1 MSILLDAVTREKN
14 QQLGTLPDAVL
25 TPRANYPKPKSALT
39 ATKALWLVTGLVAT
53 VGTAWLLAQVVA
65 NSSHKLAANALVK
78 TTSLA
83 ATQERQTQVGHQ
95 TQGEASE
102 LNPASPQDLT
112 SVEQEQSKSKP
123 SLNAMNK
130 AQVQLAGKVAL
141 PVPRSYS
148 ATLLERNAN
157 EGATNEQ
164 DEQIDEALLASLSE
178 AEKRYARAAFS
189 EPQYDDNQQRRQW
202 QDAQDFED
210 EPIMLGANANA
221 RGLAELAA
229 LKQQVNDAARQVN
242 ISDTFERYKDDTMND
257 DSSRPRRISGEERG
271 SQDATQNADVG
282 IHRHNSLSKSE
293 RDSQIAAV
301 KQEAQ
306 KDNLLAAFE
315 AALKDVEYEK
325 SANQNVTPAAL
336 DPISQTQDK
345 DYPAYGQ
352 LPAHLQLQVPEFSV
366 VAHVY
371 SSDAN
376 NRWLNVDGD
385 ELQEGGKIQDKLT
398 LIEIRPRDI
407 VLEIQGTKFKVPAI

>member
-14 QQLGTLPDAVL
+14 QQMGVLPDAVL
-25 TPRANYPKPKSALT
+25 TPRANYPKPKARFT
-39 ATKALWLVTGLVAT
+39 GTKALWLMTGLGAT
-53 VGTAWLLAQVVA
+53 VGAAWLMAQVVA
-65 NSSHKLAANALVK
+65 NPSNHFTANTLVQTKTLDAA
-78 TTSLA
+78 
-83 ATQERQTQVGHQ
+83 QERQTQ
-95 TQGEASE
+95 GEADPLS
-102 LNPASPQDLT
+102 PAGPQSPPAVGKD
-112 SVEQEQSKSKP
+112 QSKVISK
-123 SLNAMNK
+123 LD

-141 PVPRSYS
+141 PVPKSYS
-148 ATLLERNAN
+148 ASLLERNTQGMSASQ
-157 EGATNEQ
+157 Q

-178 AEKRYARAAFS
+178 DEKRYARAAFS
-189 EPQYDDNQQRRQW
+189 EPHFDDNQQTRQW
-202 QDAQDFED
+202 QDEQGFDN

-242 ISDTFERYKDDTMND
+242 ISDTFERYDDDIINDDT
-257 DSSRPRRISGEERG
+257 SRPRRISGEQRG
-271 SQDATQNADVG
+271 ALNGLQGGDDTINRNSRLSQ
-282 IHRHNSLSKSE
+282 RE
-293 RDSQIAAV
+293 RDSQITAV

-336 DPISQTQDK
+336 DPISQAK
-345 DYPAYGQ
+345 VSDYPNYGQ
-352 LPAHLQLQVPEFSV
+352 LPANLQLQVPEFSV

-371 SSDAN
+371 SSDAS
-376 NRWLNVDGD
+376 NRWLNVDGA
-385 ELQEGGKIQDKLT
+385 ELQEGDKIQDKLT